1 MIAVA
6 VTVAIVSLL
15 YIIVIHWSYKR
26 HMISVTQYKART
38 IGCVCIA
45 VTMALM
51 IFKQDITGHPRQVGT
66 PITSITRLVLY
77 MLAICVMV
85 FGMVISAVVDM
96 RESLKAYV
104 KAQRELLTQY
114 HPQTKGNEPHE

>member
-1 MIAVA
+1 MNAVA
-6 VTVAIVSLL
+6 ATVAIVSLL

-26 HMISVTQYKART
+26 QMISATQYKART
-38 IGCVCIA
+38 LGCVCIA
-45 VTMALM
+45 ITMTLM
-51 IFKQDITGHPRQVGT
+51 IFKHDITGHPRQMGM
-66 PITSITRLVLY
+66 PYASITRLVFY

-104 KAQRELLTQY
+104 KAQRDLLTQY
-114 HPQTKGNEPHE
+114 HPQTQGKKPNE